1 MNKIIIS
8 GMVYLLLISTLDLTG
23 CQQKKE
29 NPITVLFEETM
40 DLHDVAMEKM
50 GEIYTLKKSL
60 TEKNDSLIK
69 VTPVDSA
76 LQKEFT
82 RLIVQ
87 LDEADEAM
95 MSWMAQF
102 ETKYKN
108 DESEES
114 LNYYKDQ
121 KEKILAVDK
130 SMNEAIAQ
138 AKEATGN

>member
-1 MNKIIIS
+1 MNKIIVPGIVS
-8 GMVYLLLISTLDLTG
+8 LLLILTLDLTG

-29 NPITVLFEETM
+29 NPTTKLFEETM

-60 TEKNDSLIK
+60 TEKNDSLLK
-69 VTPVDSA
+69 VTPLDSV

-82 RLIVQ
+82 LWITQ
-87 LDEADEAM
+87 LEEADEAM

-102 ETKYKN
+102 ETKYK
-108 DESEES
+108 DEESEES

-121 KEKILAVDK
+121 KEKILAVSK
-130 SMNEAIAQ
+130 SMNDAIAQ
-138 AKEATGN
+138 AKKSAGN